1 MLYPNSDTTDNLV
14 LRLLFTS
21 QFFSP
26 WLLLAGI
33 AFFLFLFV
41 FRSLNWPLCPVN
53 EYDLSPGKYLNINF
67 AVNTLT
73 KNVIFVSLLAQ
84 TFLKKKA
91 LPKKQ
96 GFSFSA
102 KRF

>member
-1 MLYPNSDTTDNLV
+1 LLKFKKQGLYKTFGRTAIAGGFTIFHKRLFFERKALPTT
-14 LRLLFTS
+14 
-21 QFFSP
+21 
-26 WLLLAGI
+26 
-33 AFFLFLFV
+33 FLPSV
-41 FRSLNWPLCPVN
+41 
-53 EYDLSPGKYLNINF
+53 K
-67 AVNTLT
+67 TLT
-73 KNVIFVSLLAQ
+73 KNVIFVFLSAQ